1 MRSDEKRERNVI
13 ERQRARILLIKPVL
27 PYPPNQGTRVAS
39 FGLIKVLQPHFDV
52 TVLARV
58 TSRVE
63 ASHTGELERWCSRVV
78 TVMAPNRKSIF
89 HRIAYKFF
97 YQLKSVVL
105 QRSLKSLYDCP
116 GALAHAARE
125 LAREDFDLIVIE
137 YWQLYPLFRSF
148 PADRVVLLTHDI
160 DLFVNRQSA
169 LLERNLFRKIAKVR
183 RWLIEQR
190 EEIAAYRGVRRVLAL
205 TERDAQA
212 VRTIRK
218 RDDGVDV
225 LPFGVDPEAYPEVW
239 ARDRREVL
247 FMGALRA
254 VFNVDALRFFAREVY
269 PHLAD
274 EPDVRYTVVGGS
286 LPRGTENLAR
296 DPRVE
301 VVGRVA
307 DVRPYLARAR
317 CLVVPLRC
325 GGGLRI
331 RILEAMMAGL
341 PVVCSSVAIAG
352 MDFQPGTEFLL
363 ADTGA
368 QTAQAIRR
376 LLRDE
381 NLAASISRNARR
393 AALERYGA
401 GKQAERTRTLFRD
414 ILQLS

>member
-1 MRSDEKRERNVI
+1 MSEGRSDIRSRRRK
-13 ERQRARILLIKPVL
+13 ILLVKPIL
-27 PYPPNQGTRVAS
+27 PYPPDQGTKVVS
-39 FGLIKVLQPHFDV
+39 FDLVRTLQRDYDV
-52 TVLARV
+52 TVLARILE
-58 TSRVE
+58 SGE
-63 ASHTGELERWCSRVV
+63 AARARELERFCSRVV
-78 TVMAPNRKSIF
+78 TVLPANRTSMW
-89 HRIAYKFF
+89 RRVAYKLA
-97 YQLKSVVL
+97 YLARSITGR
-105 QRSLKSLYDCP
+105 RSLKSLYDCP
-116 GALAHAARE
+116 GALVHTARE
-125 LAREDFDLIVIE
+125 LAKEDFDLIVME
-137 YWQLYPLFRSF
+137 YWQLYPLFRLF

-160 DLFVNRQSA
+160 DLLVNRQSA
-169 LLERNLFRKIAKVR
+169 LLERNLFRKVAKVR
-183 RWLIEQR
+183 RWLMEQR

-212 VRTIRK
+212 VRIIRK

-225 LPFGVDPEAYPEVW
+225 LPFGIDPEAYPEAS

-269 PHLAD
+269 PHLTD
-274 EPDVRYTVVGGS
+274 EPDVRYTVVGGA
-286 LPRGTENLAR
+286 LPRGAENLAR

-317 CLVVPLRC
+317 CLVVPLRF

-352 MDFQPGTEFLL
+352 MDFRPGTEFLL

-368 QTAQAIRR
+368 QTAQEIRR
-376 LLRDE
+376 LLGDE
-381 NLAASISRNARR
+381 KLAASISANARR
-393 AALERYGA
+393 AALEHYGA
-401 GKQAERTRTLFRD
+401 GKQAERTRRLFRD
-414 ILQLS
+414 ILQIF